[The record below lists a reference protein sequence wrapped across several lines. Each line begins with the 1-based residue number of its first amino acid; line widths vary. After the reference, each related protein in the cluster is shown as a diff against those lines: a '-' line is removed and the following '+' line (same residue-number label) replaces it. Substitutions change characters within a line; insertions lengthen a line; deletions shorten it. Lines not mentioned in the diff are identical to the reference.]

1 MYYSVQLFDKYIYI
15 ILYPEVGLLIV
26 LQQYFD
32 VIINCYNC
40 SGSSCHLYKCLL
52 HFFIMLDQKH
62 SVAMNY
68 MGLFCAVCMLSLGSL
83 PVNKRDKKPTLE
95 RRLGQNFSSWSE
107 SDLRGITELWDR
119 GEVGTG
125 MLLKMA
131 LSALSRPWAPEGFV
145 NPCPK
150 GGWGLH
156 NSSHPHITCADGR
169 YRWAL
174 PAVSRG
180 RAIPHGEG
188 LARA

>member
-1 MYYSVQLFDKYIYI
+1 MDRYVLLCPAVWQIYIYI

-83 PVNKRDKKPTLE
+83 PVNKRDEKPTLE
-95 RRLGQNFSSWSE
+95 RGLGQNFSFLKWKWSE
-107 SDLRGITELWDR
+107 RYYR
-119 GEVGTG
+119 
-125 MLLKMA
+125 A
-131 LSALSRPWAPEGFV
+131 LGSR
-145 NPCPK
+145 
-150 GGWGLH
+150 GGWH
-156 NSSHPHITCADGR
+156 R
-169 YRWAL
+169 YVVKNGTFCPLTSMGSWRICKSL
-174 PAVSRG
+174 S
-180 RAIPHGEG
+180 
-188 LARA
+188 